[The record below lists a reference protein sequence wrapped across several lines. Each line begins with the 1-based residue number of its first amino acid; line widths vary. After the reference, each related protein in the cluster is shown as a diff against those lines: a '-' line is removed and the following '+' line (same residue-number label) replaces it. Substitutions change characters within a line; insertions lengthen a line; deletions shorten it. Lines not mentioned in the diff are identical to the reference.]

1 MDKSV
6 INVWP
11 IVLDPSDFSL
21 LLNPDA
27 DSDFFFSDGLGGGI
41 ASDVTIRTQAQPYL
55 VERSIFVL
63 YVKSSILPSRLE
75 FETCLLIATAYSSSN
90 MRALGLPICRQ
101 TRCKTYYWYRK

>member
-27 DSDFFFSDGLGGGI
+27 DSDYFFSDGLGGGI
-41 ASDVTIRTQAQPYL
+41 TSDVTIRTQVQPYL
-55 VERSIFVL
+55 VERSIFVPYDKHFFL
-63 YVKSSILPSRLE
+63 LSRDKLCTSVLKHHFYVTAVTVYAVIPYVTCFRL
-75 FETCLLIATAYSSSN
+75 L
-90 MRALGLPICRQ
+90 
-101 TRCKTYYWYRK
+101 

>member
-27 DSDFFFSDGLGGGI
+27 DSDYFFSDGLGGGI
-41 ASDVTIRTQAQPYL
+41 TSDVTIRTQVQPYL
-55 VERSIFVL
+55 VERSIFVPYDKHFYSAVINYARL
-63 YVKSSILPSRLE
+63 SIAVK
-75 FETCLLIATAYSSSN
+75 
-90 MRALGLPICRQ
+90 IC
-101 TRCKTYYWYRK
+101 